1 MQALEQGFG
10 SSPGDVPDATL
21 ELGGRPGAGPWWIE
35 ATDGGRAVGRTL
47 ELGEQLLVGSGHH
60 GVDLRLE
67 DRTVSA
73 RHCRLE
79 ATPAGVVVT
88 DLGST
93 NGIVCGAGRVDR
105 ALLAAGGAVMLG
117 RTTLLVSH
125 ATGETDE
132 RGGPAVPGLVGESPP
147 MRRLA
152 REIHRVARLR
162 GAVLL
167 QGEAGTGKDLVARAL
182 HLLSGRPGEYVPI
195 NVGAIAESLVD
206 AELFGHTRGA
216 FTGAVASRPGAFEQ
230 ANRGTLFLDEV
241 ADLSPAGQVRLLRVV
256 EDGQVRPVGSAQ
268 RTLVDVRIVSASW
281 VSLAQRVEGGQFRA
295 DLFHR
300 LTTFS
305 LRLPALRERRG
316 DLPALCRA
324 LLARFEDELGPH
336 RLSPR
341 ALLALLA
348 HDWPG
353 NVRELASA
361 LYRAAARA
369 EGPEIDLE
377 HIELGAFAVNR
388 PRSTVAS
395 PAVATRVLA
404 QCSGNISAAA
414 RSLGVARSTLRG
426 WLAREVQSVDAGQSG
441 PVGGG

>member
-1 MQALEQGFG
+1 MQAFAQGLD
-10 SSPGDVPDATL
+10 SSPDDVPDATV
-21 ELGGRPGAGPWWIE
+21 ELGGRQGSGPWWIE
-35 ATDGGRAVGRTL
+35 ATDGARAAGRTL
-47 ELGEQLLVGSGHH
+47 ELGDRLLVGSGRH

-73 RHCRLE
+73 QHCRLE
-79 ATPAGVVVT
+79 ATPAGVVIT

-93 NGIVCGAGRVDR
+93 NGVVCGAGRVER
-105 ALLAAGGAVMLG
+105 ALLPAGGVVMVG
-117 RTTLLVSH
+117 RTTLLISR
-125 ATGETDE
+125 ATGEADE
-132 RGGPAVPGLVGESPP
+132 FGGPTVPGLVGASPP

-167 QGEAGTGKDLVARAL
+167 QGESGTGKDLVARAL
-182 HLLSGRPGEYVPI
+182 HLLSGRTGEYVPL

-268 RTLVDVRIVSASW
+268 CTVVDVRVVAASW
-281 VSLAQRVEGGQFRA
+281 VSLAQRMEGGLFRA

-300 LTTFS
+300 LSTFS
-305 LRLPALRERRG
+305 LRLPPLRERRG

-324 LLARFEDELGPH
+324 LLARYEDELGPR

-353 NVRELASA
+353 NVRELSSA

-369 EGPEIDLE
+369 EGPEIELE
-377 HIELGAFAVNR
+377 HIDLGAAAVTR
-388 PRSTVAS
+388 TRAPIAS
-395 PAVATRVLA
+395 PAVAARALA

-426 WLAREVQSVDAGQSG
+426 WLAREAQPADAGQAG
-441 PVGGG
+441 P